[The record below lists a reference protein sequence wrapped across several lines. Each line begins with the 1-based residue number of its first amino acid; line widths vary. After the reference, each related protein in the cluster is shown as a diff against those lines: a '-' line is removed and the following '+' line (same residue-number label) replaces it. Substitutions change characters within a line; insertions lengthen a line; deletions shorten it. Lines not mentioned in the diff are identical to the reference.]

1 MSEELLGTYQGAP
14 RRLGRTVHRGPLPDF
29 SARLLK
35 ELRRQGWR
43 HAPAVIAR
51 NDDGAILSYI
61 DGMAATTRMLRNS
74 AAEDDCLSGVA
85 RLVREFHDLTAGSEL
100 AGDREVVCHN
110 ALEPVNT
117 IYRRIGVTLAP
128 VALVDWGL
136 AAPGDRIDDVALIC
150 WRFTGLGRSAGAE
163 MVRRRIGVVLEAYGR
178 QSHQQEVVQAM
189 LSSQDRALSVIGA
202 RAGAGE
208 DKFKGLR
215 DAGAL
220 ESIRR
225 DRSWTEQNLVD

>member
-1 MSEELLGTYQGAP
+1 MSEELLGGYRGAP
-14 RRLGRTVHRGPLPDF
+14 RRLGRTVRRGPIPDF
-29 SARLLK
+29 PARVLK

-43 HAPAVIAR
+43 HAPVVIAR
-51 NDDGAILSYI
+51 NDDGAILSYV

-74 AAEDDCLSGVA
+74 AAEDDCLVGVT
-85 RLVREFHDLTAGSEL
+85 RLVREFHDLTAGGEL

-117 IYRRIGVTLAP
+117 IYRRIGGTLTP

-136 AAPGDRIDDVALIC
+136 AAPGDRIDDIALIC
-150 WRFTGLGRSAGAE
+150 WRFTGLGRSVSVE
-163 MVRRRIGVVLEAYGR
+163 LVRRRIGVVLEAYGWEVG
-178 QSHQQEVVQAM
+178 QQNMIQAM
-189 LSSQDRALSVIGA
+189 LSSQDRALSMIRA
-202 RAGAGE
+202 RADAGE
-208 DKFKGLR
+208 DKFQGLR

-225 DRSWTEQNLVD
+225 DRSWTERNLVE